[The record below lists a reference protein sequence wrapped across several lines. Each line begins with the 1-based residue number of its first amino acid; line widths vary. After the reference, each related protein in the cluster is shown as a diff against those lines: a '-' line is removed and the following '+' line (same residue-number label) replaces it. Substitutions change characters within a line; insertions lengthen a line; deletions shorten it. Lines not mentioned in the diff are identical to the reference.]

1 MHLSSQETGVPLVNI
16 ILINYFLL
24 KLIIIKYENQMRN
37 QMTSHKVSM
46 SDKSSDEQFTARS
59 VGGLC
64 DVCQNNET

>member
-1 MHLSSQETGVPLVNI
+1 
-16 ILINYFLL
+16 
-24 KLIIIKYENQMRN
+24 MRN